1 MKELIFNTATSEKR
15 AALLEAGELIEVHIE
30 QPDETKTAG
39 DIYIGR
45 VKNVVQGMQAAFV
58 DIGREKNG
66 FLYRDELLSFRRLEE
81 PYARKEKRS
90 INEFI
95 TEGQLIIVQA
105 EKEEFGEKG
114 ARLTENLSFAGKYS
128 VFMPNGNYIAVS
140 KKIQPEAER
149 EAWRTS
155 AAEVMENQEG
165 VVIRTNAASSTWKAV
180 KADIMLLKE
189 EWAALEKMTAK
200 AKQPGLLKKGSGLAE
215 KLLKDYPASQLSRIV
230 VDNAEEAGRIRRLLR
245 YEEKDT
251 NKMVTYRGRENV
263 FSYEKLDKPMER
275 LLLDHVWLKNGASLK
290 IDKTEALTVIDVNTA
305 RFTGKT
311 NVAETIKQ
319 TNLEAAKIIAKE
331 LRLRDIAGII
341 VIDFIDMKR
350 TEDKEEVADCLK
362 QALKSDR
369 ALTNVLGISRIGLL
383 EMTRKKT
390 ARSLHDRLFE
400 PCRAC
405 HGSGKV
411 KKAETIVYEAERLLY
426 EYREVES
433 EAALLS
439 LPHRAAEW
447 LEEDG
452 RYLLD
457 YWKQLFPFSIWI
469 QSIQK
474 AHPEIGFAE
483 TAEEAA
489 EWQKERQMKN

>member
-15 AALLEAGELIEVHIE
+15 AVLLEDGELAEVHIE

-66 FLYRDELLSFRRLEE
+66 FLYRDELLSYRRLDE

-95 TEGQLIIVQA
+95 TQGQLVAVQV

-140 KKIQPEAER
+140 KKIHPETER
-149 EAWRTS
+149 EAWRTK
-155 AAEVMENQEG
+155 AAEVLEQQEG
-165 VVIRTNAASSTWKAV
+165 AVIRTNAGDSRWEAV

-189 EWAALEKMTAK
+189 EWSELEKAAGKM
-200 AKQPGLLKKGSGLAE
+200 KQPGLLKKGSGLAE
-215 KLLKDYPASQLSRIV
+215 KLLKDYPAAQLSRIV
-230 VDNAEEAGRIRRLLR
+230 VDNAEEAERIRRLLR

-263 FSYEKLDKPMER
+263 FSHEKLDKPLER

-290 IDKTEALTVIDVNTA
+290 IDKTEAMTVIDVNTA

-319 TNLEAAKIIAKE
+319 TNVEAAKIIAKE

-350 TEDKEEVADCLK
+350 TEDKEEVTECLK
-362 QALKSDR
+362 QALKKDR

-400 PCRAC
+400 PCRPC
-405 HGSGKV
+405 FGSGKI
-411 KKAETIVYEAERLLY
+411 KKAQTIVYEAERLLY

-433 EAALLS
+433 EAVLLT
-439 LPHRAAEW
+439 LPLHAAEW
-447 LEEDG
+447 LEEEG
-452 RYLLD
+452 RHLLD
-457 YWKQLFPFSIWI
+457 FWKQLFPFSISI
-469 QSIQK
+469 SSVQSLR
-474 AHPEIGFAE
+474 PEISFAG
-483 TAEEAA
+483 TAEEVSKRQ
-489 EWQKERQMKN
+489 QKG